1 MSNGKTIEHW
11 ALHAYADGELEA
23 HERADVEAHLA
34 HDPEARLLLD
44 SILREKQAL
53 QAVFNPVLDESLP
66 FGLAAAARG
75 KAQQSMMS
83 PWRAMAAS
91 VAMLAVGLA
100 VGWYGA
106 FQSMPDALTIMSKR
120 ALVAHEVY
128 ANDGRHFVEVTAAET
143 DHLQKWLSKRIGAA
157 VAIPD
162 LTAQGYTF
170 LGGRLLAAEERPAG
184 QLLFEDLSKNRV
196 AVFVML
202 NPEQKDM
209 PMQVTQRGKL
219 WGCYWLDGKFGLA
232 VTGDLPKDEMLA
244 LAKEIYDQLERS

>member
-23 HERADVEAHLA
+23 HERADVESHLA
-34 HDPEARLLLD
+34 HDPDARLLLE
-44 SILREKQAL
+44 SIRREKQAL
-53 QAVFNPVLDESLP
+53 HAAFDPLLDETVP
-66 FGLAAAARG
+66 YALAAAARG
-75 KAQQSMMS
+75 RNQQRMN
-83 PWRAMAAS
+83 PWRALAAS
-91 VAMLAVGLA
+91 VVLLGLGLA
-100 VGWYGA
+100 GGWYGA

-128 ANDGRHFVEVTAAET
+128 ANDGRHFVEVTAAES

-162 LTAQGYTF
+162 LTAKGYTF

-184 QLLFEDLSKNRV
+184 QLLFEDQNKNRV

-202 NPEQKDM
+202 NPEHKDM
-209 PMQVTQRGKL
+209 PMQVTQRGNL
-219 WGCYWLDGKFGLA
+219 WGCYWMDGKFGMA

-244 LAKEIYDQLERS
+244 VAKEVYDQLERS